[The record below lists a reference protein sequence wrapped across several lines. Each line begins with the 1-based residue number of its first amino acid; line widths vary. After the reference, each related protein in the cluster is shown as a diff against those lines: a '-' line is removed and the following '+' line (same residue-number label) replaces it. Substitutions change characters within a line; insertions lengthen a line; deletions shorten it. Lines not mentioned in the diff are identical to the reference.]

1 MRTLDI
7 DWADLEIAFRDA
19 TGAKSWLDRET
30 GEVLTLMPG
39 FDDEADLQG
48 KLRTFPDRFAALAPV
63 DKEFAKAVVHAFVE
77 RTSGALR
84 KQLDDAEAGPGG
96 LARAMTLLKQ
106 DKGTWTRFAR
116 FEQEQLMAHIERFL
130 AAQGIKAGSRAPAPD
145 LFEGMA

>member
-19 TGAKSWLDRET
+19 TGARSWLDRET

-48 KLRTFPDRFAALAPV
+48 KLRTFPDRFAALSPV
-63 DKEFAKAVVHAFVE
+63 DKQFTRDVVHAFIE
-77 RTSGALR
+77 RTSGALK
-84 KQLDDAEAGPGG
+84 KQLHDAEGGPGG
-96 LARAMTLLKQ
+96 LSRAMTLLKE
-106 DKGTWTRFAR
+106 DKGTWARFAR

-130 AAQGIKAGSRAPAPD
+130 EGQGIKAGSRAPTPD
-145 LFEGMA
+145 LFEGLA